1 MKIIG
6 EEKESI
12 RDFIKSLNKQSKYFN
27 DSFLIHIPVFLLLIK

>member
-12 RDFIKSLNKQSKYFN
+12 TDFIKNLNKQSKYFS
-27 DSFLIHIPVFLLLIK
+27 DSFLIRVPIFLLLIR